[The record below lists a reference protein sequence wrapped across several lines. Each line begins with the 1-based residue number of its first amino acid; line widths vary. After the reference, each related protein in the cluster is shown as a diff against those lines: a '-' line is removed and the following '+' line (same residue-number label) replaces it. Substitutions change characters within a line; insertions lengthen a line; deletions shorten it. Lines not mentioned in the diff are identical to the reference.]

1 MMEDIIYQH
10 CRELLE
16 YVDTSGEVIHDDGC
30 RGSMVECTCG
40 LDAVMN
46 NIRTEIEIK
55 NIEEA

>member
-16 YVDTSGEVIHDDGC
+16 YVDPSGEVIHDDGC
-30 RGSMVECTCG
+30 RGSTVVCTCG